1 MEAATVAMMV
11 IRLIPFPL
19 LKTRLARP
27 GEDLRI
33 SEVTL

>member
-11 IRLIPFPL
+11 ILLIPFPL
-19 LKTRLARP
+19 LKTRP
-27 GEDLRI
+27 GTGEDLRV